1 MKNKELIE
9 LSEQGNKTGG
19 EEVIEDILKTANAMY
34 DKIKFISREERT
46 AIIEVMKVLSD
57 YDHFI

>member
-9 LSEQGNKTGG
+9 LSEQGHVKGG
-19 EEVIEDILKTANAMY
+19 EEEREDILKTANAMY
-34 DKIKFISREERT
+34 DKIKFISREKRT

>member
-9 LSEQGNKTGG
+9 LSEQGHEKGG
-19 EEVIEDILKTANAMY
+19 EEEREDILKTANAMY
-34 DKIKFISREERT
+34 DKIKFISREERK

>member
-9 LSEQGNKTGG
+9 LSEQGHEKGG
-19 EEVIEDILKTANAMY
+19 EEEREDILKTANAMY
-34 DKIKFISREERT
+34 DKIKFISREKRA

>member
-1 MKNKELIE
+1 MENKELIE
-9 LSEQGNKTGG
+9 LSEQGHEKGG
-19 EEVIEDILKTANAMY
+19 EEEREDILKTANAMY
-34 DKIKFISREERT
+34 DKIKFISREERE